1 MCEIY
6 GTRKSDKYVYLSM
19 EDEKRRRGGARKI
32 PIDKFHWAKKFRNM
46 EFLSAISLPTRVS
59 KDEDD
64 VMRAIPFVDEDIIY
78 SKYPFW
84 ID

>member
-6 GTRKSDKYVYLSM
+6 ATRKSDKYVYLSM

-32 PIDKFHWAKKFRNM
+32 PIDQFNWAKKFRNM
-46 EFLSAISLPTRVS
+46 EFLSAISLPTTVKRDEDDAMRAVRF
-59 KDEDD
+59 KDEDI
-64 VMRAIPFVDEDIIY
+64 VY
-78 SKYPFW
+78 SKYPFE